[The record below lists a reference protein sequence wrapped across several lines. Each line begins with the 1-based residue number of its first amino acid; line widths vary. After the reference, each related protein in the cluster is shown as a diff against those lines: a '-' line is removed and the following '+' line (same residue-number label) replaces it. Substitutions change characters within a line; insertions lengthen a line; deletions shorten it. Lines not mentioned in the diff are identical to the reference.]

1 MKGDFFMKKS
11 LAILA
16 LVSILSSATML
27 SANAV
32 SEQQRGFISVN
43 TTANTEIAP
52 DVAEI
57 SFAVKT
63 TDSKSMQK
71 ATVMNKE
78 ISDKVLAEL
87 KSLINQNNGD
97 YIKTS
102 DFSASPVYS
111 YVNSK
116 KNFEKYEVSNRVIVH
131 TKSIDKVGLMIDKA
145 INAGAT
151 NVDNLS
157 FSVSNYEAQ
166 CNDLIKI
173 ATKKA
178 KSRADV
184 VADALSTY
192 VIGINN
198 ISTSCSA
205 NNYNPPRLYMAKNMI
220 ADVAAE
226 SSSGAGSTSISNGV
240 VKINANVNASF
251 YVK

>member
-1 MKGDFFMKKS
+1 MKKS

-43 TTANTEIAP
+43 TSANTEIAP

-157 FSVSNYEAQ
+157 FSLSNYESQ
-166 CNDLIKI
+166 CNDLITI

-178 KSRADV
+178 KTRADV
-184 VADALSTY
+184 IANALGTS
-192 VIGINN
+192 VDGLSN
-198 ISTSCSA
+198 ITTSCST
-205 NNYNPPRLYMAKNMI
+205 NSYNPPRLYMAKNMI
-220 ADVAAE
+220 SDVAAE
-226 SSSGAGSTSISNGV
+226 TSGSGLATSISNGV
-240 VKINANVNASF
+240 VKVNANVNASF
-251 YVK
+251 FVK